1 MDRAEIQNAMP
12 NAARMQYA
20 GYNDKIL
27 KRVMKRE
34 RRIE

>member
-1 MDRAEIQNAMP
+1 MDMAEIQNAMP

-20 GYNDKIL
+20 GYNEKISE
-27 KRVMKRE
+27 RVMKRE